1 MSLRYK
7 ISANHDVREGSGKTC
22 DLSTGGVFFSADQI
36 MPKLDVELWID
47 WPFLLENVCPL
58 YLKISGYVVRN
69 CETGSAVKI
78 RRYEFRTRGILVG
91 QTPQLTQQVRTEE
104 GAPRANRDH
113 RIGRVDVSPFNQQ
126 RA

>member
-1 MSLRYK
+1 MRIASGKGARMSLDLARKPAVFLTDVTPADRRSHPRYAIEMSLRYK
-7 ISANHDVREGSGKTC
+7 ISGNHDVREGSGKTC

-78 RRYEFRTRGILVG
+78 RRYEFRTRGI
-91 QTPQLTQQVRTEE
+91 
-104 GAPRANRDH
+104 
-113 RIGRVDVSPFNQQ
+113 
-126 RA
+126 